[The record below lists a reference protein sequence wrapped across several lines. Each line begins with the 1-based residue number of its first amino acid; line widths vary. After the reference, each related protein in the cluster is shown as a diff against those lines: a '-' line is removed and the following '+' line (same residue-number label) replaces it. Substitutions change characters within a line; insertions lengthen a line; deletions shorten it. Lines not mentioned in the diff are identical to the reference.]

1 MYKINFSILTS
12 TLTFKD
18 SFFSSIHIW
27 IKQTCIRYHYG
38 GNMVLVEGTLA
49 LKSDTAEF
57 EISYLFVMIFG
68 HIFCHIF
75 SQFNLLKN
83 QTKLSL
89 KYIIYF

>member
-1 MYKINFSILTS
+1 
-12 TLTFKD
+12 
-18 SFFSSIHIW
+18 
-27 IKQTCIRYHYG
+27 
-38 GNMVLVEGTLA
+38 MVLVEGTLA